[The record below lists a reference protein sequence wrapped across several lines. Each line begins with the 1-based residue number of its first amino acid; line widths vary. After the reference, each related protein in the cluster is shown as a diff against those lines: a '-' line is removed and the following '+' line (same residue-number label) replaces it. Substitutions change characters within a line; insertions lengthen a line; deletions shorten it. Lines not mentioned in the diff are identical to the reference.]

1 MEEAQ
6 MSETVNG
13 LAFGILAFL
22 CVGGAVGMLVTDN
35 IVHAAFW
42 LLEVSVAA
50 AGVFFLLQADYV
62 ALVQILVYSVAVA
75 VLMVFSI
82 MITLRR
88 LEDAVRPRD
97 FSAIAAAIAA
107 LFCAAM
113 IYALRGLNESPVQ
126 KLPAILPDV
135 AAFGRL
141 LFSPTGWALPFEI
154 ASLILTAA
162 LVGAVWWTKEGDE

>member
-1 MEEAQ
+1 

-13 LAFGILAFL
+13 LAFGVLAIL
-22 CVGGAVGMLVTDN
+22 CVGGAVGMLSTKN

-50 AGVFFLLQADYV
+50 AGLFFLLSADYV
-62 ALVQILVYSVAVA
+62 ALVQLLVYAVA
-75 VLMVFSI
+75 VSVLMIFSI

-97 FSAIAAAIAA
+97 FSAIAAALATLFAA
-107 LFCAAM
+107 VMVFALSGMRVPAA
-113 IYALRGLNESPVQ
+113 Q
-126 KLPAILPDV
+126 TLPAVAPDI
-135 AAFGRL
+135 AAFGAL
-141 LFSPTGWALPFEI
+141 LFSPAGWALPFEI

-162 LVGAVWWTKEGDE
+162 VVGAVWWTRDGEK